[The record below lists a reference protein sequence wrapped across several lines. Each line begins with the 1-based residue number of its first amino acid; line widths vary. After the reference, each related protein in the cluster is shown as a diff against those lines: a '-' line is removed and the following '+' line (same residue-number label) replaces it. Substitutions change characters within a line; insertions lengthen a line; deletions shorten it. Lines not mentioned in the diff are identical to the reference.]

1 MLVLSE
7 SASTAIRN
15 MVDLPGRPDVTGVRI
30 AGQEGGPGQLSVST
44 VGVPEDGDQV
54 IEEQGARL
62 FLEPT
67 AAEILDDKVLEASVD
82 EQGRISFLVGTQQ

>member
-15 MVDLPGRPDVTGVRI
+15 MVDRPERPDVTGVRI
-30 AGQEGGPGQLSVST
+30 AGEEGGSGRLSVSAA
-44 VGVPEDGDQV
+44 GEPDEGDQV
-54 IEEQGARL
+54 IEDHGARV

-67 AAEILDDKVLEASVD
+67 AAEILDDKVLDATVD
-82 EQGRISFLVGTQQ
+82 DQGRISFLVDSQ